1 MSKTLYLDPSRWD
14 LVVDVNGNLAVASDP
29 YGLAQD
35 AACRLRTFVGDI
47 YYDQT
52 QGIDYFGLLL
62 GQPVSLT
69 LLKSTLAGEALKV
82 PGVVSAQVFIS
93 AFDPIVRQVSGQV
106 QITDATGTI
115 AAASF

>member
-1 MSKTLYLDPSRWD
+1 
-14 LVVDVNGNLAVASDP
+14 VDVNGNLAVATDP

-35 AACRLRTFVGDI
+35 AASALRTFLGDI
-47 YYDQT
+47 YYNQA

-62 GQPVSLT
+62 GTPVLLT
-69 LLKSTLAGEALKV
+69 LLKSTLASEALKV
-82 PGVVSAQVFIS
+82 PGVVSARVFIS
-93 AFDPIVRQVSGQV
+93 AFDPIVRQVNGQV

>member
-1 MSKTLYLDPSRWD
+1 MKTLYLDPSAWD
-14 LVVDVNGNLAVASDP
+14 LVVDVNGNIAVASDP

-35 AACRLRTFVGDI
+35 TASVLRTFLGDI

-52 QGIDYFGLLL
+52 QGIDYFNLLL
-62 GQPVSLT
+62 GEPVSLT
-69 LLKSTLAGEALKV
+69 LLKSILTAAALTV

-93 AFDPIVRQVSGQV
+93 AFDPLVRQVSGQV
-106 QITDATGTI
+106 QIADATGTI